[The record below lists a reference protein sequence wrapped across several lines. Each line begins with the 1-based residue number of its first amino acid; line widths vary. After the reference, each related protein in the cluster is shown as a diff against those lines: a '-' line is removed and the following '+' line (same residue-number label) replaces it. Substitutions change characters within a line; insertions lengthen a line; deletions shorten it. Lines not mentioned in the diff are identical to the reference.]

1 MSNKTALTM
10 YVLDGNALGLTAHEA
25 FFRRKPVDSSQPDS
39 IVVTIGYSLTDSVYD
54 LVRRTSDFRP
64 PLPEPQTPPSGADA
78 FLDFIGTAL
87 KPWVKREVFPGVE
100 FRRDALYGHSFGG
113 LFVVYALTKEPGL
126 FDTYFPAS
134 PALD

>member
-1 MSNKTALTM
+1 
-10 YVLDGNALGLTAHEA
+10 
-25 FFRRKPVDSSQPDS
+25 VDSSQPDS

>member
-1 MSNKTALTM
+1 M
-10 YVLDGNALGLTAHEA
+10 
-25 FFRRKPVDSSQPDS
+25 
-39 IVVTIGYSLTDSVYD
+39 YD

-64 PLPEPQTPPSGADA
+64 PLPEPQTPLSGADA

-87 KPWVKREVFPGVE
+87 NPWVKREVFPGVE
-100 FRRDALYGHSFGG
+100 FRGDALYGHSFGG

-126 FDTYFPAS
+126 FDTYFSAS